1 MTYQDRVGA
10 AYHEAGHAVVASA
23 LGLSVGR
30 MEIAINGDD
39 AKGAADIEIEGALLL
54 PLVDQLAICAA
65 GMEAQEAFET
75 PTHDLAGCDDVGR
88 MLELLYD
95 YEEAEQREFIEAGH
109 QRAHELIRLHS
120 NTVVRVAQA
129 LLATGKVERY
139 LSSGPIPMKPRVVAA
154 KPQRYQSSLSL
165 ILPI

>member
-10 AYHEAGHAVVASA
+10 AYHEAGHAVIASA

-65 GMEAQEAFET
+65 GMEAQEVFEA
-75 PTHDLAGCDDVGR
+75 PKQSAIQFRRCDARSSNHRAWLRRVRTDGR
-88 MLELLYD
+88 D
-95 YEEAEQREFIEAGH
+95 Y
-109 QRAHELIRLHS
+109 
-120 NTVVRVAQA
+120 
-129 LLATGKVERY
+129 
-139 LSSGPIPMKPRVVAA
+139 
-154 KPQRYQSSLSL
+154 
-165 ILPI
+165 